1 MVTCKRICST
11 AVGTTPRAHL
21 TSTLQTKLHKA
32 RAFFK
37 ASHRSR
43 GKASRV
49 LPSSAFCRKRP
60 AQGTHWTTIFLH
72 AGRSNVFGECSA
84 FHTVSVCCLSKVAA
98 TSGCDHP
105 SIALCTKS
113 PCIAT
118 GDLPLPKDNER
129 LPIISPFL
137 HPDLQFVKP
146 QFVLIV
152 PI

>member
-1 MVTCKRICST
+1 MCFVLRQNM
-11 AVGTTPRAHL
+11 PFL
-21 TSTLQTKLHKA
+21 DLLQTKLHKA

-98 TSGCDHP
+98 TSGCGHP
-105 SIALCTKS
+105 RIALCTKS

-137 HPDLQFVKP
+137 LPDLQFVKL

>member
-1 MVTCKRICST
+1 MFSGSLT

-21 TSTLQTKLHKA
+21 TSTLQTKLHEP
-32 RAFFK
+32 RACFK
-37 ASHRSR
+37 ASHLSR
-43 GKASRV
+43 GKASSV
-49 LPSSAFCRKRP
+49 MPYSAFCRKSP
-60 AQGTHWTTIFLH
+60 APGTHWAISFLH
-72 AGRSNVFGECSA
+72 AGRSIVFGEGSA
-84 FHTVSVCCLSKVAA
+84 FHSVSVCSLSNVAA
-98 TSGCDHP
+98 TCGCDHP